1 MTDLGAAGAPS
12 PGGGTAEGD
21 AGRAD
26 GAPAL
31 EVDLDLPLDRFE
43 LRVAARLGASAAVVG
58 PSGAGKTALLESIAG
73 LRPARGRVVV
83 GGVTLQ
89 DTARGLRLPPERRA
103 LGYVPQDAALFPH
116 LSVRANLLFGAG
128 RRGGDGHA
136 GRPDG
141 DPEEEL
147 AALVTALD
155 LEPLLERY
163 PRHLSGGEA
172 RRVALGRALL
182 ARPRLL
188 LLDEPTAGLDPERAR
203 RALTWIRAV
212 TTRRGIGPIPL
223 LVVTHRPEE
232 AAALARDVVLLDE
245 GRIRAAGPRRQVFRR
260 ALPRFPARST
270 TGEEE
275 GAWPGAVETLVEG
288 TVLAHEPERGVT
300 RVALRGGAGPD
311 PAGAG
316 AGSSGRSVSAPP
328 AGDRPGATGEGLTG
342 AALSIPWT
350 PDLPVGAE
358 VLLAVGADEVL
369 VATERPAGLSA
380 RNAVP
385 VELEAL
391 DERGGAVFGRAGD
404 WTAHL
409 TPEAV
414 RELELAPGRRV
425 WMVTKTHSWRV
436 VAG

>member
-1 MTDLGAAGAPS
+1 MTAGGAGAGPS
-12 PGGGTAEGD
+12 PIREGTEAIPEG
-21 AGRAD
+21 AGES
-26 GAPAL
+26 PAV
-31 EVDLDLPLDRFE
+31 EVDLTLPLDRFE
-43 LRVAARLGASAAVVG
+43 LRVAARLGQSAAVVG

-89 DTARGLRLPPERRA
+89 DTGRGLRLPPERRG

-116 LSVRANLLFGAG
+116 LSVRRNLLFGARRPGPRQGG
-128 RRGGDGHA
+128 RRA
-136 GRPDG
+136 GASPSGSAG
-141 DPEEEL
+141 DPEGELAEL
-147 AALVTALD
+147 AAALD
-155 LEPLLERY
+155 LEPLLARY

-188 LLDEPTAGLDPERAR
+188 LLDEPTAGLDAERAR
-203 RALTWIRAV
+203 RALTWIRAL
-212 TTRRGIGPIPL
+212 TRTGPIPL

-232 AAALARDVVLLDE
+232 AAALADEVLLLEE
-245 GRIRAAGPRRQVFRR
+245 GRVRSAGPRRQVFRQ
-260 ALPRFPARST
+260 ALPGIPAGAR
-270 TGEEE
+270 GEEGPE
-275 GAWPGAVETLVEG
+275 GSWPGPVETLVEG
-288 TVLAHEPERGVT
+288 AVLGHEPERGVT
-300 RVALRGGAGPD
+300 RVALREE
-311 PAGAG
+311 
-316 AGSSGRSVSAPP
+316 GS
-328 AGDRPGATGEGLTG
+328 
-342 AALSIPWT
+342 LSIPWT
-350 PDLPVGAE
+350 PDLAPGAE
-358 VLLAVGADEVL
+358 ILLAVGADEVL

-385 VELEAL
+385 TRLEAL
-391 DERGGAVFGRAGD
+391 DTAGGAIYARAGD

-414 RELELAPGRRV
+414 RELALAPGRPV